1 MKTLVLAEKPSV
13 GRELARVLGCPQGGK
28 SFLEG
33 GAWIVT
39 WALGHLVE
47 LADPET
53 YEERWKTWNLESLPM
68 LPKALRLSVIRRSAH
83 QFNAVKQLLHRQDV
97 GELVIATDAGREG
110 ELVARWILRLAGWKG
125 TTRRLWISSQTDAA
139 IREGFASLK
148 PAASYENLFRAA
160 ECRAEADWIVGLNLT
175 RALSCRYDTRL
186 SAGRV
191 QTPTLALVAA
201 REKDIGNFRPE
212 AYWTVQADFGAFR
225 GVWQG
230 PGGATRLKDA
240 ERARAIADK
249 VRGARAVIVEAV
261 EQEKSDPPPPAHD
274 LTLLQ
279 KEASALLGFG
289 VAQTLSVLQGLYE
302 RHKIV
307 SYPRTDSRCITTDM
321 VPTLPGRLR
330 ALAGTRFR
338 TQAEQLLHRP
348 LSPGKRLVDDAK
360 VRDHHA
366 IIPTEEP
373 VHPERLAADE
383 RALWELIA
391 RRFLAVLSPP
401 CRFTAIRLVTEAA
414 GERFLTRGSRVI
426 EAGWRAV
433 AGNLEEEEPGE
444 EELAEQSLAQHR
456 RGEELAVKEVDLKQ
470 GFTRPPPRY
479 TEGTLVAA
487 MEAAGRFVEDKE
499 LARSIERGGIGT
511 PATRAEIIEKL
522 LDHWYVEKRGKELA
536 PTARGLELLELVP
549 EPLRSPELTA
559 RWESRLA
566 RVADGLEPA
575 EDFRA
580 DIRSNASQLVAQVKA
595 STAEYRP
602 RNPGATPC
610 PVCGRPLLAVQ
621 DRRGRKI
628 LACQALSCGYE
639 QGAQAGDGPHRPS
652 PREKAITRRMLRE
665 FSDDTK
671 ETSTLGDL
679 LRAAQEKKLQKE
691 READHPE

>member
-13 GRELARVLGCPQGGK
+13 GKELARVLGCPQGGK
-28 SFLEG
+28 GYLEG
-33 GAWIVT
+33 PAHVVT
-39 WALGHLVE
+39 WAMGHLVE
-47 LADPET
+47 LADPES
-53 YEERWKTWNLESLPM
+53 YDERWKTWNLESLPM

-83 QFNAVKQLLHRQDV
+83 QFNTIKQLLHRQDV

-125 TTRRLWISSQTDAA
+125 ATRRLWIGSQTDAA
-139 IREGFASLK
+139 IREGFQALK
-148 PAASYENLFRAA
+148 PAASYDNLFRAA

-201 REKDIGNFRPE
+201 REKEIGNFRPE
-212 AYWTVQADFGAFR
+212 AFWTVQADFGPFR
-225 GVWQG
+225 GAWQG
-230 PGGATRLKDA
+230 PGGATRIKDP

-249 VRGARAVIVEAV
+249 VRGVRAVIVEV
-261 EQEKSDPPPPAHD
+261 SEQEKSDPPPPAYD

-289 VAQTLSVLQGLYE
+289 AAKTLSVLQSLYE
-302 RHKIV
+302 QHKIV
-307 SYPRTDSRCITTDM
+307 TYPRTDSRHITADM
-321 VPTLPGRLR
+321 VPTLPDRLR
-330 ALAGTRFR
+330 ALRNTRFR
-338 TQAEQLLHRP
+338 AQAEALLGRP
-348 LSPGKRLVDDAK
+348 LSPGKRFVDDAK
-360 VRDHHA
+360 VRDHTA
-366 IIPTEEP
+366 VIPTEEP
-373 VHPERLAADE
+373 VHPERLSNDE
-383 RALWELIA
+383 RALWEMVA

-414 GERFLTRGSRVI
+414 GERFLTRGTRMI

-433 AGNLEEEEPGE
+433 AGRLEEEEQTE

-456 RGEELAVKEVDLKQ
+456 KGEELSVKAVDVRQ

-479 TEGTLVAA
+479 TEGSLVAA

-522 LDHWYVEKRGKELA
+522 LDNWYMERRGKELH

-559 RWESRLA
+559 RWESRLV
-566 RVADGLEPA
+566 RVAEGLETA
-575 EDFRA
+575 EGFRA
-580 DIRSNASQLVAQVKA
+580 DIRNNAHELVAQVKA
-595 STAEYRP
+595 SSAEYRP
-602 RNPGATPC
+602 RNPGAAPC

-639 QGAQAGDGPHRPS
+639 QGAQASDGPHRPS

-665 FSDDTK
+665 YSDDTK
-671 ETSTLGDL
+671 ETASFADL
-679 LRAAQEKKLQKE
+679 IRAAQEKQEKKKQG
-691 READHPE
+691 

>member
-13 GRELARVLGCPQGGK
+13 GRELARVLGCTQGGK
-28 SFLEG
+28 GWLEG
-33 GAWIVT
+33 PAYVVT
-39 WALGHLVE
+39 WAMGHLVE

-53 YEERWKTWNLESLPM
+53 YDERWKTWNLESLPM
-68 LPKALRLSVIRRSAH
+68 LPKAMRLSVIRRSAH
-83 QFNAVKQLLHRQDV
+83 QFNAIKQLLHRQEV
-97 GELVIATDAGREG
+97 RELVIATDAGREG

-125 TTRRLWISSQTDAA
+125 TTRRLWIGSQTDAA
-139 IREGFASLK
+139 MREGFRTLK
-148 PAASYENLFRAA
+148 PASAYDNLFRAA
-160 ECRAEADWIVGLNLT
+160 ECRAEADWVIGLNLT

-201 REKDIGNFRPE
+201 RERQIAGFRPE
-212 AYWTVQADFGAFR
+212 AFWTVQADFGPFR
-225 GVWQG
+225 GSWQA
-230 PGGATRLKDA
+230 PGGSTRIRDA
-240 ERARAIADK
+240 ERARALADK
-249 VRGARAVIVEAV
+249 VKGARAVIVEV
-261 EQEKSDPPPPAHD
+261 NEQEKSEPPPPAYD

-289 VAQTLSVLQGLYE
+289 AAKTLSVLQSLYE
-302 RHKIV
+302 HHKIV
-307 SYPRTDSRCITTDM
+307 TYPRTDSRCITTDM
-321 VPTLPGRLR
+321 VPTLPERLR

-338 TQAEQLLHRP
+338 AQAQTLLTRP
-348 LSPGKRLVDDAK
+348 LAPGKRFVDDTK
-360 VRDHHA
+360 VRDHTA
-366 IIPTEEP
+366 LIPTEEP
-373 VHPERLAADE
+373 VRPERLTNDE
-383 RALWELIA
+383 RALWEMIA

-414 GERFLTRGSRVI
+414 GERFLTRGTRPI
-426 EAGWRAV
+426 DPGWRAV
-433 AGNLEEEEPGE
+433 AGRLEDEEEQDE
-444 EELAEQSLAQHR
+444 EDATEQSLAAHR
-456 RGEELAVKEVDLKQ
+456 QGEELSVKSVDLKQ
-470 GFTRPPPRY
+470 GITRPPPRY

-499 LARSIERGGIGT
+499 LARSIERAGIGT

-522 LDHWYVEKRGKELA
+522 LDNWYMEKRGKELH

-566 RVADGLEPA
+566 RVAEGLEPA
-575 EDFRA
+575 EGFQA
-580 DIRSNASQLVAQVKA
+580 DIRDNARELVAQVKA
-595 STAEYRP
+595 STAAYKP
-602 RNPGATPC
+602 RNPGAPPC

-639 QGAQAGDGPHRPS
+639 QGARESEGPHRPS

-665 FSDDTK
+665 YSDDSK
-671 ETSTLGDL
+671 ETSSFAELTGYRGSSP
-679 LRAAQEKKLQKE
+679 RAVQDKKKQS
-691 READHPE
+691 

>member
-13 GRELARVLGCPQGGK
+13 GKELARVLGCPQGGK
-28 SFLEG
+28 GWQEG
-33 GAWIVT
+33 LTHVVT

-53 YEERWKTWNLESLPM
+53 YDERWKTWNLETLPM

-83 QFNAVKQLLHRQDV
+83 QFNAIKQLLHRQDV

-125 TTRRLWISSQTDAA
+125 ATRRLWISSQTDAA
-139 IREGFASLK
+139 IREGFRTLK
-148 PAASYENLFRAA
+148 PASAYDNLFRAA
-160 ECRAEADWIVGLNLT
+160 ECRAEADWVVGLNLT

-201 REKDIGNFRPE
+201 REKQIAGFRPE
-212 AYWTVQADFGAFR
+212 AFWTVQADFGAFR
-225 GVWQG
+225 GAWQG
-230 PGGATRLKDA
+230 PGGATRIRDP
-240 ERARAIADK
+240 ECARAVADK
-249 VRGARAVIVEAV
+249 VRGAPAVIVEV
-261 EQEKSDPPPPAHD
+261 SEQQKSDPPPPAYD

-289 VAQTLSVLQGLYE
+289 AAKTLSVLQSLYE

-307 SYPRTDSRCITTDM
+307 SYPRTDSRYITSDM
-321 VPTLPGRLR
+321 VPTLPDRLR
-330 ALAGTRFR
+330 ALAGTRLR
-338 TQAEQLLHRP
+338 AQAEELLARP
-348 LSPGKRLVDDAK
+348 LAPGKRLVDDAK

-366 IIPTEEP
+366 LLPTEEP

-383 RALWELIA
+383 RALWEMIA

-401 CRFTAIRLVTEAA
+401 CRYTAIRLVTEAA
-414 GERFLTRGSRVI
+414 GERFLTRGTRMI
-426 EAGWRAV
+426 EPGWRAV
-433 AGNLEEEEPGE
+433 AGRLEEEEEQGE
-444 EELAEQSLAQHR
+444 EEIAEQSLAAHR
-456 RGEELAVKEVDLKQ
+456 QGEELTVKAVDLKQ

-522 LDHWYVEKRGKELA
+522 LDNWYMEKRGKELH

-566 RVADGLEPA
+566 RVAEGLEPA
-575 EDFRA
+575 EGFRA

-595 STAEYRP
+595 STAEYKP

-665 FSDDTK
+665 YSDDTK
-671 ETSTLGDL
+671 ETTSFAELI
-679 LRAAQEKKLQKE
+679 RAAQEKRKQS
-691 READHPE
+691 